1 MRGGILALGFWIL
14 IVGSLVGCRLGNRS
28 TQAAVDGS
36 QEAVVDSS
44 EWLMEQVD
52 HYYKNVE
59 HDSLAVLAPQAMDYF
74 CRYQQWHQYYTTW
87 CLLVNDLVW
96 NGQMDRGFAEAQ
108 KMHEDAVRRN
118 NSFGLS
124 ESYTAM
130 GIAYHFQKHYAE
142 SANSYQQALKHYPK
156 DGQQDVKLN
165 IYSYYCQVLV
175 DAKDFQTMGDVLAEW
190 KLFLDQ
196 QTDGK
201 SETPEHAHKYFRFH
215 RENYKYHYGL
225 GRYRLAS
232 GELDMMQ
239 HFLDLEDDR
248 EVYEAQVAGF
258 RTQLAM
264 ARRNYNDAMSWSDVE
279 IELCRR
285 QDFNTFLNALKH
297 RTEVLQT
304 LGHYEE
310 ALRAY
315 HSYDRQKDSIIK
327 ADSRQQLNEL
337 NKRFE
342 VDELK
347 AQHER
352 TALEHE
358 RTLLQIYL
366 FVALVVLVFLVS
378 FMYFRHR
385 AAHRLRRAHALLEER
400 NQLLQQSYEQLKVAN
415 ARAEE
420 SSKMKTNFI
429 QQISHEIRTP
439 LNILSGFTQIMTTPG
454 LDLDDATKLDA
465 SRQITENTDRI
476 TGLVNKMIELSDANS
491 STVIDCTDDVL
502 AVQIAAQAADDSGI
516 TAAPHVIFDMQMDA
530 QSETQI
536 LHTNLRSATRALTL
550 LLDNARKFTRP
561 AEAKGPVAVVKQE
574 HVTLRLITNASE
586 LQFIV
591 EDTGIGVPPNEAQH
605 IFDEFVQ
612 LDEYYD
618 GTGIG
623 LTVAR
628 SLARRLGGDIRLDTT
643 YSPGARFIMALPL

>member
-1 MRGGILALGFWIL
+1 
-14 IVGSLVGCRLGNRS
+14 
-28 TQAAVDGS
+28 
-36 QEAVVDSS
+36 
-44 EWLMEQVD
+44 
-52 HYYKNVE
+52 
-59 HDSLAVLAPQAMDYF
+59 
-74 CRYQQWHQYYTTW
+74 
-87 CLLVNDLVW
+87 
-96 NGQMDRGFAEAQ
+96 
-108 KMHEDAVRRN
+108 
-118 NSFGLS
+118 
-124 ESYTAM
+124 
-130 GIAYHFQKHYAE
+130 
-142 SANSYQQALKHYPK
+142 
-156 DGQQDVKLN
+156 
-165 IYSYYCQVLV
+165 
-175 DAKDFQTMGDVLAEW
+175 
-190 KLFLDQ
+190 
-196 QTDGK
+196 
-201 SETPEHAHKYFRFH
+201 
-215 RENYKYHYGL
+215 
-225 GRYRLAS
+225 
-232 GELDMMQ
+232 MMQ

-491 STVIDCTDDVL
+491 STIIDCTDDVL

-530 QSETQI
+530 QSEALM

-561 AEAKGPVAVVKQE
+561 AEAKGPVAVIKQE
-574 HVTLRLITNASE
+574 HVTLRLVTNTSE

-605 IFDEFVQ
+605 IFEEFVQ